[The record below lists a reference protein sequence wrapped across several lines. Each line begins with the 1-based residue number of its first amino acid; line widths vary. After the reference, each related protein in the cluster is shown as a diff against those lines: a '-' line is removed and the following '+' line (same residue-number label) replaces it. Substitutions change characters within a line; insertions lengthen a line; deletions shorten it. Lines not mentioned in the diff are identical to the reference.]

1 MKDLPSQKML
11 SKFFWAITIILG
23 LTCGIWLS
31 LKILL
36 LMEALKE
43 YSVVYN
49 FWHGIYLASRFI
61 SIYLAATLGI
71 IFVMRI
77 IVAILDATQDPEQE
91 ATEAKKPKPQK
102 PKPGDPDWS
111 PDLGDLSDFD

>member
-1 MKDLPSQKML
+1 ML

-61 SIYLAATLGI
+61 SICLAATLGI

-91 ATEAKKPKPQK
+91 AMEAKKPKPPK

>member
-43 YSVVYN
+43 YSVIGSYRTRN
-49 FWHGIYLASRFI
+49 QPY
-61 SIYLAATLGI
+61 
-71 IFVMRI
+71 
-77 IVAILDATQDPEQE
+77 D
-91 ATEAKKPKPQK
+91 
-102 PKPGDPDWS
+102 
-111 PDLGDLSDFD
+111 